1 MNTGLLI
8 SISILL
14 WIWVCKPLNKKLS
27 KRKEFMKSNL
37 FQLQQA
43 YYHNSK
49 LDRNKNKFPIIKFT
63 GNIRVSPDVI
73 NYITFENV
81 IASYIYNN
89 KLGVIVPLHT
99 KLIHYDIDIESLDA
113 VNTSILVYNILL
125 GNYTT

>member
-1 MNTGLLI
+1 MNTGLLL
-8 SISILL
+8 SISMLL
-14 WIWVCKPLNKKLS
+14 WIWVYRPLNKKLM
-27 KRKEFMKSNL
+27 KRKRFMKSNL

-49 LDRNKNKFPIIKFT
+49 LDRNKNEFPTIRFT
-63 GNIRVSPDVI
+63 NNVRVSPDVI

-81 IASYIYNN
+81 IASYIHNN
-89 KLGVIVPLHT
+89 KLCVIVPLYT
-99 KLIHYDIDIESLDA
+99 KNIHYDIDIESLDD